1 MVSINLYSYDNQNQC
16 PHLQSTQPPNRL
28 TFSSHQG
35 SMHPM
40 DAILPVIQSNTKL
53 FLSGPYGSGK
63 TEYAI
68 ERLRWLLA
76 RERVRGDDI
85 LILVPQRTSAK
96 PYKHYLR
103 GAAMPKGSPPRITTV
118 AGLAR
123 DAATLYWPLLST
135 TVGFRD
141 PRKEPTFLNLETS
154 QYHMERLVMDA
165 IAQGEFDGIRVEKNR
180 IITQVLDNL
189 NKSSLHGFTIDE
201 GYTRLELSVPL
212 GETRT
217 GQLNALRAARAIS
230 HKFRQ
235 LCLDESLIDFSLLI
249 DLFYRHA
256 LSNEWSRTHLFR
268 SHRHIIFD
276 NIEEANAVA
285 HDLIDAWMPELD
297 SALLIMDED
306 AGYRA
311 ILGADPIR
319 AAHLADTC
327 EQQLSLT
334 ETPSLSP
341 SLLATAHRVEHAI
354 RKRNRQDGDTTPAP
368 VADQEQ
374 PSAFRIPERTF
385 RFYPQMLRWVID
397 QVARLIQQEGIAPGE
412 IAVVAP
418 FVSDAL
424 RFSLQNGLSEKGI
437 PSTTH
442 RPSRALQDEPAARC
456 LLTLAALAHPDWA
469 IRPPSPDVTHAIAVS
484 IAGLDP
490 IRASLLSNLVFPP
503 RRSLIELS
511 SFDEITTAMQERITY
526 VAGEAYDRLR
536 NWLYTYRTSGELL
549 PLDQFFARLFGELL
563 SQPGFGFHDDYD
575 AARIANQLV
584 DSSRNFRWAL
594 EEAEGVTAAL
604 NPGLAVSLG
613 KSYLALVTSGA
624 LGALYVS
631 GWQEPKDAVFISP
644 AYTYLMRNRT
654 VDVQVWLDIGSSGW
668 WERLYQPL
676 THPYVLSRNWP
687 TDQMWTDF
695 DEFQTRQETMRKL
708 LLGLIRRT
716 RREIYLGISDFSE
729 AGLEQR
735 GALLNL
741 INQLLVRER
750 E

>member
-1 MVSINLYSYDNQNQC
+1 ME
-16 PHLQSTQPPNRL
+16 
-28 TFSSHQG
+28 
-35 SMHPM
+35 PM

-63 TEYAI
+63 TELALA
-68 ERLRWLLA
+68 RLQWLLSL
-76 RERVRGDDI
+76 ERMRGDDI
-85 LILVPQRTSAK
+85 LILVPQRTSGR
-96 PYKHYLR
+96 PYQQALR
-103 GAAMPKGSPPRITTV
+103 GAAMPKGAPPRITTI

-123 DAATLYWPLLST
+123 DAVSLYWPLLST
-135 TVGFRD
+135 TVGFGD

-154 QYHMERLVMDA
+154 QYHMERLVTDA
-165 IAQGEFDGIRVEKNR
+165 ISQGEFDGIRVEKNR

-189 NKSSLHGFTIDE
+189 NKSALHGFTIDDA
-201 GYTRLELSVPL
+201 YARLELSVPL

-217 GQLNALRAARAIS
+217 GQLNALRSARDIS

-235 LCLDESLIDFSLLI
+235 LCLAESLIDFSLLI
-249 DLFYRHA
+249 DLFYRHT
-256 LSNEWSRTHLFR
+256 LENEWSRTHLFR

-276 NIEEANAVA
+276 NLEEANAVA
-285 HDLIDAWMPELD
+285 HDLVEAWMPHLD
-297 SALLIMDED
+297 SALLVLDED

-311 ILGADPIR
+311 FLGADPIR
-319 AAHLADTC
+319 AAQLAKVCDK
-327 EQQLSLT
+327 QLRLT
-334 ETPSLSP
+334 ETPHLSP
-341 SLLATAHRVEHAI
+341 SLQATAQRVERAI
-354 RKRNRQDGDTTPAP
+354 SRRNRSSSTECISGGDTSSPS
-368 VADQEQ
+368 VKADPDQ

-385 RFYPQMLRWVID
+385 RFYPQMLRWIID
-397 QVARLIQQEGIAPGE
+397 QVARLIQEEGVPPGE
-412 IAVVAP
+412 IAIVAP
-418 FVSDAL
+418 YVSDAL
-424 RFSLQNGLSEKGI
+424 RFSLQNGLNERGI

-469 IRPPSPDVTHAIAVS
+469 IRPPSPDVTHAIAVC
-484 IAGLDP
+484 IDDLDP
-490 IRASLLSNLVFPP
+490 IRASLLSKIIFPP
-503 RRSLIELS
+503 RGSRIALS
-511 SFDEITTAMQERITY
+511 SFDEITAVMQERITF

-536 NWLYTYRTSGELL
+536 NWLYAYRASGELL
-549 PLDQFFARLFGELL
+549 PLDQFFARLFGEIL
-563 SQPGFGFHDDYD
+563 SQPGFGFHNDYD
-575 AARIANQLV
+575 AARVANQLV
-584 DSSRNFRWAL
+584 DSARNFRWAL
-594 EEAEGVTAAL
+594 EEAEGATAAL

-631 GWQEPKDAVFISP
+631 GWQLPEEAVFISP

-654 VDVQVWLDIGSSGW
+654 VDVQFWLDIGSTGW

-687 TDQMWTDF
+687 AAQMWTDF

-716 RREIYLGISDFSE
+716 RSEIYLGISDFGE
-729 AGLEQR
+729 AGIEQR

-741 INQLLVRER
+741 VNQLLVRER
-750 E
+750 D